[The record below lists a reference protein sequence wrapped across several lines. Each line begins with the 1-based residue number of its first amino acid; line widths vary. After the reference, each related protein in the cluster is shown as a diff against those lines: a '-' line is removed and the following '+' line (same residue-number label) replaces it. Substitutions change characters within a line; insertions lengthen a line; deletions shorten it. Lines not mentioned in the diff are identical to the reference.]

1 MEPLEKGTLVLS
13 LAGRDK
19 GRLLAANGS
28 DDRNRV
34 LVCDGK
40 ERKIERPKSKNIR
53 HLKVLEA
60 KLEEDAFRSNR
71 ALRKALAKAET
82 DENSG
87 GN

>member
-1 MEPLEKGTLVLS
+1 MEPVEKGTLVLS

-19 GRLLAANGS
+19 GRLLAAVGS
-28 DDRNRV
+28 DDRNRI

-53 HLKVLEA
+53 HLKMLEA
-60 KLEEDAFRSNR
+60 KLDEDALRSNR
-71 ALRKALAKAET
+71 ALRKALVKAEV
-82 DENSG
+82 ENSG

>member
-1 MEPLEKGTLVLS
+1 MEPVEKGTLVLS

-19 GRLLAANGS
+19 GRLLAAVGS
-28 DDRNRV
+28 DDRNRI

-53 HLKVLEA
+53 HLKMLEA
-60 KLEEDAFRSNR
+60 KLDEDALKSNR
-71 ALRKALAKAET
+71 ALRKALAKAEV
-82 DENSG
+82 ENSG

>member
-1 MEPLEKGTLVLS
+1 MEPVEKGTLVLS

-19 GRLLAANGS
+19 GRLLAVVGS
-28 DDRNRV
+28 DDRNRI

-53 HLKVLEA
+53 HLKMLEA
-60 KLEEDAFRSNR
+60 KLDEDALRSNR
-71 ALRKALAKAET
+71 ALRKALAKAEV
-82 DENSG
+82 ENSG

>member
-1 MEPLEKGTLVLS
+1 MEPVEKGTLVLS

-19 GRLLAANGS
+19 GRLLAAVGS
-28 DDRNRV
+28 DDRNRI

-53 HLKVLEA
+53 HLKMLET
-60 KLEEDAFRSNR
+60 KLDEDALRSNR
-71 ALRKALAKAET
+71 ALRKAIAKAEV
-82 DENSG
+82 ENSG

>member
-53 HLKVLEA
+53 HIKVLDA
-60 KLEEDAFRSNR
+60 KLEQDAFRSNKALRR
-71 ALRKALAKAET
+71 ALALAGTK
-82 DENSG
+82 NSG

>member
-19 GRLLAANGS
+19 GCLLAAVGS
-28 DDRNRV
+28 DDLDRV

-40 ERKIERPKSKNIR
+40 ERRIEKPKSKNIR
-53 HLKVLEA
+53 HLKVLDA
-60 KLEEDAFRSNR
+60 KLEEDALRSNR
-71 ALRKALAKAET
+71 ALRKALAAAEG
-82 DENSG
+82 ENSG

>member
-19 GRLLAANGS
+19 GYLLAAVGS
-28 DDRNRV
+28 DDIDRV

-40 ERKIERPKSKNIR
+40 ERKIEKPKSKNIR
-53 HLKVLEA
+53 HLKVLDA
-60 KLEEDAFRSNR
+60 KLEEDALRSNR
-71 ALRKALAKAET
+71 ALRKALAAAEG
-82 DENSG
+82 ENSG